1 MACSER
7 IAPIVATIAL
17 TCTAIAGAQFF
28 GPTPTT
34 MPPMD
39 APVRYVRTLDATT
52 GAGRA
57 DHTTHDVIGVYMENL
72 TGSALR
78 HPWPL
83 FVDLRTNHAAGAGG
97 VSVYSRLRNEGSGW
111 AASFHTDTIASGTG
125 TTIGVNI
132 EPTPMAA
139 GRVIGLNIQTTAHYL
154 GAPAT
159 RGANQAINIQS
170 GPGMTY
176 GDGILFD
183 GAACNSG
190 IHFGPTSHGARA
202 IAIEGVYPVGID
214 LGDAPLRMNAGT
226 SIQLEASGAITVTY
240 QSGKIIFRNRSRV
253 LGYLVTDA
261 TANGRRLN

>member
-1 MACSER
+1 MASSDR
-7 IAPIVATIAL
+7 IASIVATVAL

-39 APVRYVRTLDATT
+39 APVRYVRTLSASD

-57 DHTTHDVIGVYMENL
+57 DHTTHDVVGVYMENL

-83 FVDLRTNHAAGAGG
+83 FVDLRTNHAAGSGG
-97 VSVYSRLRNEGSGW
+97 VTVYSRLRNEGSGW

-139 GRVIGLNIQTTAHYL
+139 GRVIGLNIQTTSHYQ
-154 GAPAT
+154 GVPAT

-176 GDGILFD
+176 GDGVLFD
-183 GAACNSG
+183 GAACGTG
-190 IHFGPTSHGARA
+190 IRFGPTSHGARA
-202 IAIEGVYPVGID
+202 IAIEGSYPVGID
-214 LGDAPLRMNAGT
+214 LGGSALRMRAGT
-226 SIQLEASGAITVTY
+226 PIQLEASGAITVTY
-240 QSGKIIFRNRSRV
+240 QSGKIVFRNRSRV
-253 LGYLVTDA
+253 LGYIVTDA
-261 TANGRRLN
+261 TASGGRLN